1 MEALAAQFVENLAV
15 GAPTGAG
22 ATEAGLRVEIVSAKG
37 LAMPLESREVMQGL
51 QISALYRKQHVRS
64 PTIAC
69 TSTDPLINFTT
80 DFNVSK
86 EQLLTKD
93 GLIMVYLSLAPTR
106 PADQVHCGKHACCR
120 TLVSCAAIDPRL
132 AYTYGGDFISV
143 ELIPCENDG
152 ITSNPGSEGPAG
164 SLFLRL
170 SLRGEGMQSR
180 KGGASEAS
188 RTVLQM
194 AAEAD
199 YDWSSEKVER
209 AISSYQ
215 DRISRAH
222 QDNFQL
228 ARSWFSRARREF
240 PFLEERKIKL
250 VAEDECGRH
259 RFVCGFVSPL
269 VKTPR
274 SVDGP
279 RYAARFVSL
288 IPFKRD
294 VSLSGER
301 VSTWHSAQCT
311 AIRMHGD
318 VEDHAL
324 LLCSILLGWGMD
336 AWMCYGTIYD
346 TSGGNGT
353 EKENERQT
361 SFRPH
366 YWVVTLDDLRDGRLV
381 FWESLTG
388 QQYNVAVDTHLKI
401 VGNVGGMD
409 DHPFREVY
417 ALFRHD
423 AFLLNTQR
431 FAIVAP
437 NAIESESTL
446 HAVACNFNLNDSKA
460 WLQFPFKGEAEL
472 LRHPGS
478 DIHLCED
485 VPAGA
490 VVAPSSSSSASSK
503 SAGSSSGGNDTYEQE
518 AALEAKLRE
527 FLAAWRAEH
536 GLQTRFDEDLALVL
550 QPALAAYELDRAT
563 GVTFGNQDFQA
574 AIKSKVHKGETF
586 KAYPTCFGH
595 ADPLSVQTALKL
607 TGAVRDIVLSRNQ
620 HGASSTIPES
630 TRLAVRVRIFTYPE
644 GTCAC
649 WVMIAACRNA

>member
-1 MEALAAQFVENLAV
+1 MLLYEFL
-15 GAPTGAG
+15 
-22 ATEAGLRVEIVSAKG
+22 TE
-37 LAMPLESREVMQGL
+37 
-51 QISALYRKQHVRS
+51 
-64 PTIAC
+64 
-69 TSTDPLINFTT
+69 
-80 DFNVSK
+80 
-86 EQLLTKD
+86 
-93 GLIMVYLSLAPTR
+93 
-106 PADQVHCGKHACCR
+106 
-120 TLVSCAAIDPRL
+120 VSCAAIDPRL
-132 AYTYGGDFISV
+132 ACTYSGEYISV

-152 ITSNPGSEGPAG
+152 VTTTQNAEAAAG
-164 SLFLRL
+164 LIYLRL
-170 SLRGEGMQSR
+170 SFHGESSR
-180 KGGASEAS
+180 HNNP
-188 RTVLQM
+188 VQM
-194 AAEAD
+194 DGTTDFEWSAD
-199 YDWSSEKVER
+199 RIER
-209 AISSYQ
+209 AIGNYQ
-215 DRISRAH
+215 DRITKTH

-228 ARSWFSRARREF
+228 ARSWFSRARRDY
-240 PFLEERKIKL
+240 PFLEDRKIKL

-259 RFVCGFVSPL
+259 RFVCGFVSPN

-311 AIRMHGD
+311 AIRLHGD

-346 TSGGNGT
+346 TGSNA
-353 EKENERQT
+353 KVNESQKPS

-366 YWVVTLDDLRDGRLV
+366 YWVVTMDDLHAGRLV

-388 QQYNVAVDTHLKI
+388 QQYNVAVDTHLRI
-401 VGNVGGMD
+401 SGHAAGMD
-409 DHPFREVY
+409 EHPFREVF

-437 NAIESESTL
+437 NAIDSESTMN
-446 HAVACNFNLNDSKA
+446 AVACTFNLNDSKA
-460 WLQFPFKGEAEL
+460 WLQFPFKGDAEL

-478 DIHLCED
+478 DISLCD
-485 VPAGA
+485 SILSSGDKAQ
-490 VVAPSSSSSASSK
+490 SSSSTGSRSA
-503 SAGSSSGGNDTYEQE
+503 DIYEQE
-518 AALEAKLRE
+518 SLLEGKLKE
-527 FLAAWRAEH
+527 FLCAWRAEN
-536 GLQTRFDEDLALVL
+536 GLQTKFDDELSMVL

-574 AIKSKVHKGETF
+574 AIKSKVLKGETF

-595 ADPLSVQTALKL
+595 ADALSITTALKL
-607 TGAVRDIVLSRNQ
+607 TGAVKDIVLSRNDSR
-620 HGASSTIPES
+620 ASSNVQHS
-630 TRLAVRVRIFTYPE
+630 VRLAVRVRIFAYPE

-649 WVMIAACRNA
+649 WVMVAACRNA